1 MLKTLI
7 DVKFPFFSF
16 LFLWHFF
23 ALDMFFFYAEVR
35 MFNRLGKTCV
45 FFPTFSME
53 LHYQTEMRVL
63 EGYLLR

>member
-7 DVKFPFFSF
+7 DVKFPSFIF
-16 LFLWHFF
+16 LFLGQFFVLDIFF
-23 ALDMFFFYAEVR
+23 AEVT

-45 FFPTFSME
+45 FFPAFSME